1 MPKKT
6 KLAAL
11 IAAMVIALSGITV
24 LFCKNVIYNAADGV
38 FHYGNVENTP
48 TYTAYYMI
56 SLPYFTEQRLE
67 QLVTEYVEKHDL
79 FNKIIAEQNITT
91 TARICIYFNRPSLEW
106 PLGKVWSVYEADDL
120 STTYGGNNVATVIA
134 TTDGSPVT
142 DYVYSS
148 NIDRLDEKEA
158 E

>member
-1 MPKKT
+1 MSKKT

-11 IAAMVIALSGITV
+11 IAAVVVALSGIAA

-38 FHYGNVENTP
+38 FHYGDVDNN
-48 TYTAYYMI
+48 YTAYYMI
-56 SLPYFTEQRLE
+56 SLPYFTEERLE
-67 QLVTEYVEKHDL
+67 RLVTEYVEKQDL
-79 FNKIIAEQNITT
+79 FNRIIAEQNITS

-106 PLGKVWSVYEADDL
+106 PLGKVWSIYEADDL
-120 STTYGGNNVATVIA
+120 STTYGGNNVASVIA

-142 DYVYSS
+142 EYVYSS
-148 NIDRLDEKEA
+148 ATDRFDKKEA

>member
-24 LFCKNVIYNAADGV
+24 LFCKNAIYNAADGV
-38 FHYGNVENTP
+38 FNYGGVDGT

-56 SLPYFTEQRLE
+56 SLPYFTEDNLE
-67 QLVTEYVEKHDL
+67 KLVTEYVEKHDL

-134 TTDGSPVT
+134 TTDGSSVT